1 MAMLNGHPSTS
12 PVFIGG
18 ASSQPPP
25 ISIGGPVNGSP
36 AAPNQAIIDGTP
48 VRVVTY
54 ALAAA
59 AGLWALRIAGFKFNV
74 GVSA

>member
-1 MAMLNGHPSTS
+1 MAFLNGLQAG
-12 PVFIGG
+12 PVY
-18 ASSQPPP
+18 AVPPGT
-25 ISIGGPVNGSP
+25 GGPVNS
-36 AAPNQAIIDGTP
+36 APTMQNQAVVIDGTP

-59 AGLWALRIAGFKFNV
+59 AGLWALRLAGFKFNV